1 MATYGRRIVSYRCC
15 CGRLILIALSDLFL
29 FLFLFCD
36 GLVSGFGSPTS
47 GYEI

>member
-1 MATYGRRIVSYRCC
+1 MATNGRRIVS
-15 CGRLILIALSDLFL
+15 LLLLWVFDIALSDVFL